1 MKGKMYVPHLLK
13 EVHAIAAVGNDPTRF
28 DYRPAR
34 PVHTFERTEPKNLGI
49 PTDQSDE
56 VVHAMWSVVNEA
68 GTATGI
74 KLVGFDIAGKTGT
87 AQVVSLGKEGSEH
100 KDHSWFVSYAPAY
113 KPEISVVALIEN
125 AGLGS
130 RFGAPAV
137 RAIYDVY
144 YAKTR
149 TAKEK
154 PDNNIALKIR

>member
-1 MKGKMYVPHLLK
+1 MLHQVITTEKVPF
-13 EVHAIAAVGNDPTRF
+13 T
-28 DYRPAR
+28 YR
-34 PVHTFERTEPKNLGI
+34 V
-49 PTDQSDE
+49 
-56 VVHAMWSVVNEA
+56 
-68 GTATGI
+68 
-74 KLVGFDIAGKTGT
+74 
-87 AQVVSLGKEGSEH
+87 
-100 KDHSWFVSYAPAY
+100 
-113 KPEISVVALIEN
+113 